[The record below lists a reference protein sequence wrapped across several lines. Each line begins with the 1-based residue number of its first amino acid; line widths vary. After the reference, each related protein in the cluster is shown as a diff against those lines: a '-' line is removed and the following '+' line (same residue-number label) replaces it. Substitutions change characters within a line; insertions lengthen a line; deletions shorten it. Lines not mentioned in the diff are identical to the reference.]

1 MDWRAR
7 YDFHRV
13 DMRDFGINPF
23 MAESLVEGFL
33 KIFVTEITMQTN
45 KAQLPAFLPIFA
57 K

>member
-23 MAESLVEGFL
+23 MAEFLVEGFL

-45 KAQLPAFLPIFA
+45 KAQLPALLPIFA